1 MTSVLN
7 HLLQLSGN
15 KYIIFGL
22 LCLALSCSSKQFAN
36 EQDKLKSDYEKQHR
50 KSNEQKSDIK
60 VVKQTPVDTSDLIY
74 PVNKKTTYK
83 IVFILPLMLKT
94 DNQFEP
100 QQRSLAHSALEFYM
114 GAMIALQK
122 ETEKSKNHFDV
133 YIYDCDYKTGSI
145 TSQIIPELKKI
156 QPDLII
162 GPFLFDHLKE
172 LSPYC
177 RENKI
182 NLISPL
188 VNSDSC
194 LNVNPY
200 FLALRPTEKTHLA
213 YLTNL
218 LKSNFQQYNIS
229 IIAESAQEKD
239 RYTKMISSLIDP
251 TRFGKIQSYFVNES
265 NWRAPNFVTNMT
277 EGKNVFIIFN
287 KSSEVVINSLLTNLI
302 GIQNKEETALIAPY
316 GWLFQSTIDLG
327 FLQSLNSHFITDYYF
342 NYDDSTNF
350 DFISRY
356 RNKYNNEPNLLG
368 CLGYTYTNY
377 FCSMLQDKG
386 TYFQHDWLKTPAVI
400 DSTVSIQMIRFPG
413 QLGFQN
419 YHMTILHYEGSE
431 LKQLNLK

>member
-36 EQDKLKSDYEKQHR
+36 EQDKLKSDYDKQHR

-60 VVKQTPVDTSDLIY
+60 VAKQTPVDTSDLMY
-74 PVNKKTTYK
+74 PVNKKPTYK

-94 DNQFEP
+94 DNQFET

-114 GAMIALQK
+114 GAIIALQK

-133 YIYDCDYKTGSI
+133 YIFDCDYKTGSI

-213 YLTNL
+213 YVTNL

-251 TRFGKIQSYFVNES
+251 TRFGKIQSYYVNES
-265 NWRAPNFVTNMT
+265 NWRAPSFVTNMI
-277 EGKNVFIIFN
+277 EGKNVFIILN

-327 FLQSLNSHFITDYYF
+327 FLQNLNSHFITDYYF
-342 NYDDSTNF
+342 DYNDSTNF
-350 DFISRY
+350 DFITRY

-368 CLGYTYTNY
+368 CLGYTSTNY
-377 FCSMLQDKG
+377 FCSMLHDKG
-386 TYFQHDWLKTPAVI
+386 IYFQRDWLKIPAVI
-400 DSTVSIQMIRFPG
+400 DSTASIQMIRFPG